1 MVTSRKE
8 LSRMGG
14 LISEPWAYDDVYT
27 PLNLLII
34 DILVAWELKTVKSDF
49 VLQTRKPRK
58 EMACFLK
65 SS

>member
-1 MVTSRKE
+1 
-8 LSRMGG
+8 MGG

-27 PLNLLII
+27 LLNVLII
-34 DILVAWELKTVKSDF
+34 DILAWELNTVKSDF
-49 VLQTRKPRK
+49 VLQTRKPGK